1 MRLEPYTEADFAVLE
16 GSNTAEMTAFLGGPE
31 SPEKLAD
38 RHRRYVDNSAPGQ
51 MYVIVVEEGAKAGS
65 IGFWEHEENGETVW
79 ETGWAILPE
88 HQGKGIATAAIA
100 EVAKAAS
107 AQGSHRTL
115 HAYPGVENEASNALC
130 RKAGFTLIE
139 QRDFE
144 YPKGHWMTC
153 NDWVL
158 ELWPSSAEVFPRP

>member
-1 MRLEPYTEADFAVLE
+1 MQPPRSHHAATMRLEPYTEADFAVLE

-31 SPEKLAD
+31 SP
-38 RHRRYVDNSAPGQ
+38 
-51 MYVIVVEEGAKAGS
+51 
-65 IGFWEHEENGETVW
+65 
-79 ETGWAILPE
+79 
-88 HQGKGIATAAIA
+88 
-100 EVAKAAS
+100 
-107 AQGSHRTL
+107 
-115 HAYPGVENEASNALC
+115 ENEASNALC

-158 ELWPSSAEVFPRP
+158 EL